1 MELHQ
6 RRPAAQRAFG
16 DRMRALRRRLGI
28 SQDELALRNG
38 LHRTYIGAV
47 ERGERNLNLFNIHR
61 IAETL
66 EVPPTARTRTASS
79 LSDLGAASLRGNHL
93 AETTWRPFR
102 GRPVSLFRWGG
113 FGPKGDGY
121 PGHRSLTA
129 PCGLF

>member
-1 MELHQ
+1 MNVANGAGLE
-6 RRPAAQRAFG
+6 PAEF
-16 DRMRALRRRLGI
+16 
-28 SQDELALRNG
+28 
-38 LHRTYIGAV
+38 
-47 ERGERNLNLFNIHR
+47 
-61 IAETL
+61 
-66 EVPPTARTRTASS
+66 PASS

-113 FGPKGDGY
+113 FGPKKGGRY